1 MRVGGSL
8 FKLIVFAVVT
18 LVLTA
23 VLASTIGNFRFVPT
37 RTYKA
42 EFTDVTGLIP
52 GNDVKIAGVRVGQV
66 KGVKVDGKRALVT
79 FTVDKDVTVRRSVQ
93 ARIRYQNLVGQR
105 YVSLSEAAGN
115 AEILPADATIPVS
128 QTAPALDLTVLFDG
142 FKPLFQGL
150 TPKDVNQ
157 LAGEIIATLQGEG
170 GSVDQLLVH
179 TASITNTIA
188 NRDAVVGQLIDNLDR
203 VLATVD
209 KRDNT
214 LDQLIVQLQR
224 FVSGL
229 AADRQTIGNSLGNI
243 NDLATATA
251 SLLNEAR
258 PPLAPDISR
267 LGSLAGQLD
276 ADKGKLDKIL
286 HTLPQTLN
294 DATRTA
300 SFGSWFNFYLCDLD
314 GEIVLP
320 DNTQLK
326 TPGLHNGNPACNGD

>member
-1 MRVGGSL
+1 MKIGGSL
-8 FKLIVFAVVT
+8 FKLSVFAVVT

-52 GNDVKIAGVRVGQV
+52 GNDVKIAGVQVGQV
-66 KGVKVDGKRALVT
+66 KGIKVSGKNAQVT
-79 FTVDKDVTVRRSVQ
+79 FSVDKDVTVRRSVQ

-105 YVSLSEAAGN
+105 YVSLSEATGN
-115 AEILPADATIPVS
+115 AEILPEGATIPVS

-150 TPKDVNQ
+150 TPNDVNQ
-157 LAGEIIATLQGEG
+157 LTSEIIATLQGEG

-188 NRDAVVGQLIDNLDR
+188 DRDAVVGQLIDNLDS

-251 SLLNEAR
+251 SLLDEAR
-258 PPLAPDISR
+258 PPLTPDIAR
-267 LGSLAGQLD
+267 LGSLAGQLNT
-276 ADKGKLDKIL
+276 DKGKLDSIL
-286 HTLPQTLN
+286 QTLPHTLN
-294 DATRTA
+294 DAIRTA

-314 GEIVLP
+314 GEILMP
-320 DNTQLK
+320 NNQTLK
-326 TPGLHNGNPACNGD
+326 TPGVHNGNAACNGD